1 MTKYKCEECGHMFEG
16 DLSTMQCPSC
26 GSANIQK
33 AKSAIKGNMKWFLIG
48 MAMFGIIGVVFA
60 MLTPTKK
67 LEATLSVN
75 QGYVVIEVDGP
86 SVSVLSKEY
95 QVVIFDDQNNLHG
108 EPFGFMHKKKTAM
121 YSVQQ
126 LMEGRCYTFNI
137 ERKDGKPIQNLV
149 WKTNHMYCV
158 PIIPVKPEI
167 DRIEIGIA
175 DHEAL
180 VWNKVKVIMKKSG
193 NFTYTIGDKSQTS
206 PEFNNIKPGS
216 YTVIVKNDNGVS
228 VSQPIVLRDIKKLSP
243 PLSLAQIQDIFDKV
257 SSGTMSATV
266 AQDKLAEGNVNLTR
280 TIQPDIRTLWG
291 ALMEASMGERFKVIS
306 FENDPNTNKIKSG
319 SLNLSKK

>member
-1 MTKYKCEECGHMFEG
+1 
-16 DLSTMQCPSC
+16 
-26 GSANIQK
+26 
-33 AKSAIKGNMKWFLIG
+33 
-48 MAMFGIIGVVFA
+48 
-60 MLTPTKK
+60 
-67 LEATLSVN
+67 
-75 QGYVVIEVDGP
+75 
-86 SVSVLSKEY
+86 
-95 QVVIFDDQNNLHG
+95 
-108 EPFGFMHKKKTAM
+108 
-121 YSVQQ
+121 
-126 LMEGRCYTFNI
+126 
-137 ERKDGKPIQNLV
+137 
-149 WKTNHMYCV
+149 KTNHMYCV
-158 PIIPVKPEI
+158 PITPVKPEI

-175 DHEAL
+175 DNEAL

-291 ALMEASMGERFKVIS
+291 ALMEASMGEKFRVIS

-319 SLNLSKK
+319 SLNLLKK